1 MILVTG
7 GTGLVGSHLLYQ
19 ICQSETKVR
28 AIKRLQSNTEFV
40 RQVFSYYTEKVDALF
55 QKIEWVD
62 ADLLNISELDFAF
75 QGTTKVYHCAA
86 WISFNPKH
94 KTKMMYTNIEGTTN
108 VVNLCLAHRIK
119 KLCYVSSVA
128 ATGQPIDGGSID
140 ENTPWENSPRNSSYA
155 LSKYRSEMEVWRGIE
170 EGLNAVIVCP
180 AIILGPGKWE
190 KGSSMLFKQVWKGL
204 SFYTSGTNGFVDVR
218 DVANVMIQLMEGTIK
233 SNRFILSSES
243 IPFKKTFDYIA
254 DALGK
259 KKAHI
264 KIGPFIS
271 AISWRIAK
279 IISIIS
285 RKSPL
290 ITKET
295 VLAGNSIS
303 IYENE
308 KIQTALNYRF
318 KSVEKSCKDFSILF
332 LKEYKLKQTAS

>member
-75 QGTTKVYHCAA
+75 QGATKVYHCAA

-108 VVNLCLAHRIK
+108 VVNLCLAHHIQ
-119 KLCYVSSVA
+119 KLCHVSSVA
-128 ATGQPIDGGSID
+128 AIGNTINSAPID
-140 ENTPWENSPRNSSYA
+140 EKTPWVNSPINSCYA
-155 LSKYRSEMEVWRGIE
+155 LSKHRSEMEVWRGIH
-170 EGLNAVIVCP
+170 EGLNAVIICP

-190 KGSSMLFKQVWKGL
+190 KGSSMIFKQVWKGF
-204 SFYTSGTNGFVDVR
+204 SFYASGTNGFVDVR

-233 SNRFILSSES
+233 AERFILCSES
-243 IPFKKTFDYIA
+243 IPFKKTLDYIA
-254 DALGK
+254 QALGK
-259 KKAHI
+259 KKPHI
-264 KIGPFIS
+264 KVGPFLS
-271 AISWRIAK
+271 AVSWRIAK
-279 IISIIS
+279 VISIFT
-285 RKSPL
+285 RKTPL
-290 ITKET
+290 ISKET

-303 IYENE
+303 IYDNK
-308 KIQTALNYRF
+308 KIKSSLNYKY
-318 KSVEKSCKDFSILF
+318 KSVEQSCKDFSDLF
-332 LKEYKLKQTAS
+332 LKENKLK

>member
-28 AIKRLQSNTEFV
+28 AIKRAHSNTNLV
-40 RQVFSYYTEKVDALF
+40 RQVFSYYTEKADALF

-75 QGTTKVYHCAA
+75 QGATKVYHCAA

-94 KTKMMYTNIEGTTN
+94 KTKMMHTNIESTTN
-108 VVNLCLAHRIK
+108 VVNLCLAHHIK

-128 ATGQPIDGGSID
+128 AIGQTIDGGSID

-204 SFYTSGTNGFVDVR
+204 LFYTSGTNGFVDVR

-271 AISWRIAK
+271 NISWRIAK

-295 VLAGNSIS
+295 VIAGNSIS
-303 IYENE
+303 VYNNK
-308 KIQTALNYRF
+308 KIKTALNYKFR
-318 KSVEKSCKDFSILF
+318 SVEQSCKDFSMLF
-332 LKEYKLKQTAS
+332 LKEYKLM

>member
-28 AIKRLQSNTEFV
+28 AIKRFQSNTEFV
-40 RQVFSYYTEKVDALF
+40 RRVFSYYTERADALF
-55 QKIEWVD
+55 EKIEWVD

-75 QGTTKVYHCAA
+75 QGTTRVYHCAA

-94 KTKMMYTNIEGTTN
+94 KTKMMLTNIEGTTN
-108 VVNLCLAHRIK
+108 VVNLCLEYGIK

-128 ATGQPIDGGSID
+128 AIGRPREGSSVN
-140 ENTPWENSPRNSSYA
+140 ENTPWITSPENSNYA
-155 LSKYRSEMEVWRGIE
+155 LSKYCSEMEVWRGVE

-218 DVANVMIQLMEGTIK
+218 DVANVMIQLMK
-233 SNRFILSSES
+233 SEITSERFILCSES
-243 IPFKKTFDYIA
+243 IPFKKIFDYIA

-259 KKAHI
+259 KKPHI
-264 KIGPFIS
+264 KVGRFLS
-271 AISWRIAK
+271 SISWRIAK
-279 IISIIS
+279 VISIIS
-285 RKSPL
+285 LKTPL
-290 ITKET
+290 ITKEI
-295 VLAGNSIS
+295 VFAGNSIS
-303 IYENE
+303 TYENE
-308 KIQTALNYRF
+308 KIETALNYQF
-318 KSVEKSCKDFSILF
+318 KCVEESCKDFSIL
-332 LKEYKLKQTAS
+332 LLNEYKLN

>member
-28 AIKRLQSNTEFV
+28 AIKRAQSNTDFV
-40 RQVFSYYTEKVDALF
+40 RQVFSYYTEKADVLF
-55 QKIEWVD
+55 KKIEWVE
-62 ADLLNISELDFAF
+62 ANLLNISELDFAF
-75 QGTTKVYHCAA
+75 QGIIKVYHCAA

-94 KTKMMYTNIEGTTN
+94 KTKMTHTNIEGTTN

-128 ATGQPIDGGSID
+128 AIGQTIDGGSID
-140 ENTPWENSPRNSSYA
+140 ENIPWKNSPRNSYYA

-170 EGLNAVIVCP
+170 EDLNAVIVCP

-204 SFYTSGTNGFVDVR
+204 SFYPSGTSGFVDVR
-218 DVANVMIQLMEGTIK
+218 DVANVMIQLMESTIK
-233 SNRFILSSES
+233 SNRYILCAES
-243 IPFKKTFDYIA
+243 IPFKKTLDYIA
-254 DALGK
+254 GALGK
-259 KKAHI
+259 KKPYI
-264 KIGPFIS
+264 KIGPFLS
-271 AISWRIAK
+271 AFSWRIAK
-279 IISIIS
+279 FISIIH

-295 VLAGNSIS
+295 ALAGKNIS
-303 IYENE
+303 VYYNK
-308 KIQTALNYRF
+308 KIKAKLNYQF
-318 KSVEKSCKDFSILF
+318 ISVEQSCKDFSMLF
-332 LKEYKLKQTAS
+332 LKEYKLK

>member
-28 AIKRLQSNTEFV
+28 AIKRAHSNTNLV
-40 RQVFSYYTEKVDALF
+40 RQVFSYYTEKADALF

-75 QGTTKVYHCAA
+75 QGATKVYHCAA

-94 KTKMMYTNIEGTTN
+94 KTKMMHTNIESTTN
-108 VVNLCLAHRIK
+108 VVNLCLAHHIK

-128 ATGQPIDGGSID
+128 AIGQTINGGSID

-204 SFYTSGTNGFVDVR
+204 LFYTSGTNGFVDVR

-271 AISWRIAK
+271 NISWRIAK

-303 IYENE
+303 VYNNK
-308 KIQTALNYRF
+308 KIKTALNYKFR
-318 KSVEKSCKDFSILF
+318 SVEQSCKDFSMLF
-332 LKEYKLKQTAS
+332 LKEYKLM

>member
-28 AIKRLQSNTEFV
+28 AIKRAQSKTNFV
-40 RQVFSYYTEKVDALF
+40 RQVFSYYTEKADLLF
-55 QKIEWVD
+55 EKIEWIN
-62 ADLLNISELDFAF
+62 ADILNIPELDLAF
-75 QGTTKVYHCAA
+75 QGITKVYHCAA

-94 KTKMMYTNIEGTTN
+94 KSKMMQTNIEGTTN
-108 VVNLCLAHRIK
+108 IVNLCLAHRTH

-128 ATGQPIDGGSID
+128 SLGRPRDCASTD
-140 ENTPWENSPRNSSYA
+140 ENTPWISSPENSYYA
-155 LSKYRSEMEVWRGIE
+155 LSKYHSEMEVWRGIE

-218 DVANVMIQLMEGTIK
+218 DVVNVMIQLMKGKIK
-233 SNRFILSSES
+233 SERFILCSES

-254 DALGK
+254 EALGK
-259 KKAHI
+259 KKPQI
-264 KIGPFIS
+264 KVGHFLS
-271 AISWRIAK
+271 AFGWRLAK

-285 RKSPL
+285 DKPPL

-295 VLAGNSIS
+295 VMAGNSIS
-303 IYENE
+303 IYENK
-308 KIQTALNYRF
+308 KIKTTLNYQF
-318 KSVEKSCKDFSILF
+318 KSVEQSCKDFSTIF
-332 LKEYKLKQTAS
+332 IHEHKVD

>member
-19 ICQSETKVR
+19 ICQSETKVL
-28 AIKRLQSNTEFV
+28 AIKRAHSNTNLV
-40 RQVFSYYTEKVDALF
+40 RQVFSYYTEKADALF

-75 QGTTKVYHCAA
+75 QGATKVYHCAA

-94 KTKMMYTNIEGTTN
+94 KTKMMHTNIEGTTN

-128 ATGQPIDGGSID
+128 AIGQPIDGGSID

-233 SNRFILSSES
+233 SERFIICSEN

-254 DALGK
+254 DTLGK
-259 KKAHI
+259 KKANI

-271 AISWRIAK
+271 TISWRIAK

-285 RKSPL
+285 RKTPL
-290 ITKET
+290 ITKEI

-303 IYENE
+303 IYENK
-308 KIQTALNYRF
+308 KIKRALNYQF
-318 KSVEKSCKDFSILF
+318 KPVQQSCKDFSTLF
-332 LKEYKLKQTAS
+332 IQEHKVK

>member
-28 AIKRLQSNTEFV
+28 AIKRAHSDTSLV
-40 RQVFSYYTEKVDALF
+40 RQVFSYYSEKSDTLF

-128 ATGQPIDGGSID
+128 AIGQPIDVGSID
-140 ENTPWENSPRNSSYA
+140 ENTPWENSPIKSSYA

-218 DVANVMIQLMEGTIK
+218 DVANVMIQLMQSTIK
-233 SNRFILSSES
+233 SNRFILCSES

-285 RKSPL
+285 RKPPL

-303 IYENE
+303 VYDNK
-308 KIQTALNYRF
+308 KIKTALNYKFR
-318 KSVEKSCKDFSILF
+318 SVEQSCKDFSVLF
-332 LKEYKLKQTAS
+332 LKEYKLI